1 MIDFTKLVDFIKGNL
16 KKLNWDKAIFKI
28 EFGIGNSRGGK
39 LRYYYQ
45 AQEFKKV
52 LSVIKYGP
60 ILGDI
65 FYDFDK
71 GIKKRDFNKVI
82 ITITKEDYSVEYEMD
97 EEKIIE
103 ERQSSALLFSNYL
116 YESMRTQIFE
126 HEQANNLLIP
136 IYDED
141 GEFLEYE
148 DTWDRG
154 VFTFIVDSKAEEIK
168 YTIELFKNG
177 IKRLVPI
184 ELTKD
189 YKESILY
196 HHKLTHNELKKYW
209 QPWNKIILTAPGD
222 FIPLGKEQEYIEYSQ
237 INYSEGV

>member
-1 MIDFTKLVDFIKGNL
+1 MIDFTKLVDFVKESL
-16 KKLNWDKAIFKI
+16 KSLDWDKAIFLI

-45 AQEFKKV
+45 EQEFKKV

-60 ILGDI
+60 ILGDV

-71 GIKKRDFNKVI
+71 GIKERDFNLVI
-82 ITITKEDYSVEYEMD
+82 LTINKDSYTVDFEKNKEQVIKEQQE
-97 EEKIIE
+97 
-103 ERQSSALLFSNYL
+103 SALIFSNYL
-116 YESMRTQIFE
+116 YERMRSQIFE
-126 HEQANNLLIP
+126 YEQANNLLIP
-136 IYDED
+136 TYDED
-141 GEFLEYE
+141 GEFLEYK
-148 DTWDRG
+148 DTWDKG
-154 VFTFIVDSKAEEIK
+154 VFTFIVNSKTEEIK

-184 ELTKD
+184 ELNKD

-209 QPWNKIILTAPGD
+209 EPWNKIILKAPGD

-237 INYSEGV
+237 EV